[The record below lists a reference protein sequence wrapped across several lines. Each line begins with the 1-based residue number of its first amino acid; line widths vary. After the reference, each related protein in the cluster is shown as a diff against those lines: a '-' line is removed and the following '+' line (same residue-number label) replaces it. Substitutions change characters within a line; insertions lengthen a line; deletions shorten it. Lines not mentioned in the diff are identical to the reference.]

1 MASVGLIDDGKIDN
15 DLARLTSQGLSM
27 GPSIVST
34 LEDSFVLLSSKLLH
48 PGLYEKCSRREDDS
62 MGCKATTDSSS
73 SSAAAATQSAQSS
86 TDRAEVG
93 ERGVPGFPD
102 FPDTWVGAPSSAR
115 RQISG
120 ICVAF
125 KRITILNSK
134 STPPPTSRRCKA
146 SQRLQRR
153 AVNMYGIKSSL
164 TTLARSSK
172 AIKNAKR
179 DERKVRRIE
188 KIAQLRERRRRKM
201 DMREIC
207 RGMGLI
213 KCD

>member
-1 MASVGLIDDGKIDN
+1 MDDGKIDN
-15 DLARLTSQGLSM
+15 DLARLTAQGLSI
-27 GPSIVST
+27 GPSIVSK
-34 LEDSFVLLSSKLLH
+34 LEESFVLLSSKLLH
-48 PGLYEKCSRREDDS
+48 PGLYTKCSRREDYS
-62 MGCKATTDSSS
+62 MGCKATANSSS
-73 SSAAAATQSAQSS
+73 SSAAAAAATHSAQSS

-120 ICVAF
+120 ICGAF
-125 KRITILNSK
+125 KHFTISNSK
-134 STPPPTSRRCKA
+134 STPPPTSRRSQA
-146 SQRLQRR
+146 SQRLHRN
-153 AVNMYGIKSSL
+153 AVNIYGIKSAL
-164 TTLARSSK
+164 TTISNSSK
-172 AIKNAKR
+172 AIKKAKR
-179 DERKVRRIE
+179 NERKIRRIE
-188 KIAQLRERRRRKM
+188 KIAQLRERQRRKR